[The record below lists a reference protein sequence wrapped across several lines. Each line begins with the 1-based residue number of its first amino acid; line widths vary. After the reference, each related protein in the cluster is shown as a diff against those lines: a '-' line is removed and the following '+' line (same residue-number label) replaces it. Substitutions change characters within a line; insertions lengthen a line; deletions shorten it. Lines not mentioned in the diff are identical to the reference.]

1 MCEFNLRCPACG
13 TTTELLVPVCTFAQF
28 NNGLPV
34 RYPAGELAYAA
45 PVAGEEAFC
54 PACNTTWVVV
64 AEPAAGE
71 DPSASNDDEKVAA
84 ARMRFYER
92 LAALPTGAAKQ
103 ALFWIDRYGL
113 VTSTIGPRGERIWDP
128 ASKRNSA
135 RGLRNQRR

>member
-1 MCEFNLRCPACG
+1 VPRLRHHHRTSCSR
-13 TTTELLVPVCTFAQF
+13 LHFAQF

-103 ALFWIDRYGL
+103 ALFWIDRYGP
-113 VTSTIGPRGERIWDP
+113 VP
-128 ASKRNSA
+128 APSA
-135 RGLRNQRR
+135 RGESAFGIQLQSGIPRGA